1 MNPRHGRLLASALA
15 TALAACASGNVAG
28 PSSPSAASVAP
39 SPTPTSTAV
48 QDIYDIPHFAPLE
61 AGTYSIDPDKDP
73 STPLH
78 VLYTIPAEGWAQWIG
93 GFKEEEGANRAVGV
107 SIANVTNLVV
117 DGCSDHGAADP
128 PVGPEVDDLASALA
142 DLAPFRVK
150 DPPTNVTLAGYSGK
164 HLSLILPDVAHEF
177 AGGDITYTGCTNGE
191 IWSWKAPN
199 ISDAFYGYF
208 RPGQVEE
215 FWILDVEGS
224 RLVIIGESHP
234 ESPPAD
240 MAEMRAILESIQIEP

>member
-1 MNPRHGRLLASALA
+1 MNTRHGRLLASAVSVA
-15 TALAACASGNVAG
+15 IAACASGNVAG

-39 SPTPTSTAV
+39 FPTPTSTAV
-48 QDIYDIPHFAPLE
+48 QDIYDVPNFAPLE
-61 AGTYSIDPDKDP
+61 VGTYTIDPDKDP

-78 VLYTIPAEGWAQWIG
+78 VLYTIPAEGWGQWIG
-93 GFKEEEGANRAVGV
+93 ALKGEEGANRAVAV
-107 SIANVTNLVV
+107 SITNVTNLVV
-117 DGCSDHGAADP
+117 DGCSNHGAADP
-128 PVGPEVDDLASALA
+128 PVGPGVDDLASALVN
-142 DLAPFRVK
+142 LAPFRVK
-150 DPPTNVTLAGYSGK
+150 DPPTDVTLAGYAGK

-177 AGGDITYTGCTNGE
+177 RAGNTYFTGCTNGE

-208 RPGQVEE
+208 GPGQVEE

-224 RLVIIGESHP
+224 RLVIIGESHA

-240 MAEMRAILESIQIEP
+240 IAEMRAILESIQIEP